1 MPKATQ
7 THTLN
12 PSILL
17 RLDPS
22 GWPEVPGDKRP
33 LSYQDAILRE
43 ACRAALMT
51 HTSVT
56 ALSDS
61 LAELPPDDPRCCA
74 VRAAIGRLRV
84 AWFDEVEQAWTVPA
98 SGPEGLRD
106 KAELLDLLIARDG
119 NGTLPRSPVLNLAA
133 SLAADVLRQHG
144 AAAL

>member
-1 MPKATQ
+1 
-7 THTLN
+7 
-12 PSILL
+12 
-17 RLDPS
+17 
-22 GWPEVPGDKRP
+22 
-33 LSYQDAILRE
+33 
-43 ACRAALMT
+43 MT

-119 NGTLPRSPVLNLAA
+119 NGTLPRSPVLKLAA